1 MDTNRVPIQDMSAPE
16 TGCCPRFDPTE
27 WDDKEFHFR
36 DKLFVRGKTA
46 NFLHMPLNMKG
57 MMTKTWGKIQAAGA
71 ASPDQF
77 VLLSCDPS
85 PWRGEHYFWV
95 DKEVEGLD
103 NVRLSGD
110 FLTKVFEGPFRDA
123 GKWAKE
129 TEEFAGAKGRQM
141 NRLFFY
147 FTTCP
152 KCAEQYGKNYVVAF
166 AQV

>member
-1 MDTNRVPIQDMSAPE
+1 MDTNRVPIQDTSAPE

-36 DKLFVRGKTA
+36 DKLFIRGKTA

-57 MMTKTWGKIQAAGA
+57 MMAKTWGKIQAAGA

-110 FLTKVFEGPFRDA
+110 FLTRVFEGPFRDA

-129 TEEFAGAKGRQM
+129 TEEFAGARGRQM

-152 KCAEQYGKNYVVAF
+152 RCAEPYGKNYVVAF